1 VGLEALADLRHPLF
15 AGLPVVGRRA
25 DLDELVGLQRAVD
38 LRGDLVRKAL
48 VADDD
53 EGIQL
58 VRLGAQFAAA
68 RGCEG

>member
-1 VGLEALADLRHPLF
+1 MGLEALADLRHPLR
-15 AGLPVVGRRA
+15 ARLAVVGRRA
-25 DLDELVGLQRAVD
+25 DLDELVGLERAVD
-38 LRGDLVRKAL
+38 LRDDHVGEAL

-53 EGIQL
+53 EGIEL